1 MNIMKKIGITLAC
14 VALTAALAQAIV
26 LDWEK
31 IVYWTGSGPN
41 KAALVVQFA
50 DKGPN
55 EAYVWGFRWE
65 DGQFPAGAPT
75 GEDMARAIAANSPDL
90 ILFTQYTG
98 SLGST
103 VCGFGYYNP
112 DGFPLSESLSYDFE
126 GASNDKR
133 VSFNYFTPNELM
145 HQTSAP
151 GNDTPNL
158 CADAIA
164 VSADSHI
171 IEHPINYKVYGY
183 PAYDYDWWK
192 SSADYV
198 TSGQRWNAGWYDG
211 YWSYWTGGADFDELG
226 YSGLGMTSRILSDG
240 QVDAWKFTP
249 LTKTSSS
256 QLRHSV
262 QNVRRADIDAYT
274 GATEGWYDLNY
285 KHFKNLTSA
294 KEIAAE
300 ETGSVSVYDINGT
313 LMATLGSSNK
323 LSTALSG
330 LKAGLYVAVSGK
342 RVIKILIR

>member
-1 MNIMKKIGITLAC
+1 MKKIGITLAC

-65 DGQFPAGAPT
+65 DGQYPAGAPT

-171 IEHPINYKVYGY
+171 IEHPINFKVYGY

-192 SSADYV
+192 SSADYE

-211 YWSYWTGGADFDELG
+211 YWSYWTGGTDSDELSYSGVG
-226 YSGLGMTSRILSDG
+226 YSSRKLSDG
-240 QVDAWKFTP
+240 EVDGWKYALLDGPVTFAPRKAGAQNRVRQQVDGETGASEQWHPLNYSHTRDGVGVETAVATP
-249 LTKTSSS
+249 QAAVAEIYTM
-256 QLRHSV
+256 QGVRVRSV
-262 QNVRRADIDAYT
+262 KADALAEAIDALPSGVYVVKQ
-274 GATEGWYDLNY
+274 GAKST
-285 KHFKNLTSA
+285 
-294 KEIAAE
+294 
-300 ETGSVSVYDINGT
+300 
-313 LMATLGSSNK
+313 K
-323 LSTALSG
+323 L
-330 LKAGLYVAVSGK
+330 
-342 RVIKILIR
+342 IK